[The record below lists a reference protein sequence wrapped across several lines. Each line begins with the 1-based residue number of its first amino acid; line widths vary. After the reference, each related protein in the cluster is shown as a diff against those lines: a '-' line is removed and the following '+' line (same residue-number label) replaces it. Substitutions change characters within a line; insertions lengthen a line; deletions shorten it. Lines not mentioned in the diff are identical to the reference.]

1 MSIKYEIEKE
11 KLEEIRQE
19 RSKTNNKKEDRR
31 LYVIELRIL
40 GYTNEEIVK
49 KIDVKPKNNTKVDK
63 IIYIKRSTRNT
74 KQKKTR

>member
-1 MSIKYEIEKE
+1 VIKMSIKYEIEKE

-49 KIDVKPKNNTKVDK
+49 K
-63 IIYIKRSTRNT
+63 
-74 KQKKTR
+74 

>member
-31 LYVIELRIL
+31 NSRK
-40 GYTNEEIVK
+40 NRCK
-49 KIDVKPKNNTKVDK
+49 SKNNTKVDK
-63 IIYIKRSTRNT
+63 IIYRKRSTRNT
-74 KQKKTR
+74 KQKKTK

>member
-49 KIDVKPKNNTKVDK
+49 KIDVNPKNNTKVDK
-63 IIYIKRSTRNT
+63 IIYIKWSTRNT
-74 KQKKTR
+74 KQKKIR

>member
-49 KIDVKPKNNTKVDK
+49 KIDVNPKNNSKMDK
-63 IIYIKRSTRNT
+63 IIYRKWITRNT

>member
-19 RSKTNNKKEDRR
+19 RSKTNNKKEVQKIICNRIKNIRIYKRR
-31 LYVIELRIL
+31 NSRK
-40 GYTNEEIVK
+40 NRCK
-49 KIDVKPKNNTKVDK
+49 FKNNSKMDK
-63 IIYIKRSTRNT
+63 IIYRKWSTRNT

>member
-49 KIDVKPKNNTKVDK
+49 KIDVNPKNNTKVDK
-63 IIYIKRSTRNT
+63 IIYIKRSTSNT

>member
-49 KIDVKPKNNTKVDK
+49 KIDVNPKNNTKVDK
-63 IIYIKRSTRNT
+63 IICRKWSTRNT
-74 KQKKTR
+74 KQKKIR

>member
-11 KLEEIRQE
+11 KLEEIRQA

-49 KIDVKPKNNTKVDK
+49 KIDVNPKNNSKMDK
-63 IIYIKRSTRNT
+63 IIYRKWSTRNT